1 MLRLLVFNTTFNNI
15 LNYIVVAAIDFAGGG
30 NTGSRSLFD

>member
-15 LNYIVVAAIDFAGGG
+15 LNYIVVAAIDFEGGG
-30 NTGSRSLFD
+30 NMGNKSLLV

>member
-1 MLRLLVFNTTFNNI
+1 MLRLLVFNATFNNI

-30 NTGSRSLFD
+30 NPGSRSLLV